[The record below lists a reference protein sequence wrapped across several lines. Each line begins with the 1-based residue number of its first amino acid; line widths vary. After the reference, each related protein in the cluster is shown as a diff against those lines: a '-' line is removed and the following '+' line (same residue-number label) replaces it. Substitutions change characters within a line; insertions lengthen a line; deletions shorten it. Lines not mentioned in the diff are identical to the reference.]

1 VARRHQRIRR
11 ARRVGRGGRAGI
23 SVSVAPGVSG
33 AAGAAS
39 GAPLRSSGSAR
50 RAFFCACGVV
60 DAAPSRAAG
69 RIRAR
74 RHRHREQ
81 LDILTSSA
89 GRRSTRKPVVIASQ
103 NHLRL
108 MRAHAPVELAR
119 LARSAERARERLRL
133 NGIAQCRI
141 WASSC

>member
-50 RAFFCACGVV
+50 RAFFCACGVWM
-60 DAAPSRAAG
+60 RL
-69 RIRAR
+69 R
-74 RHRHREQ
+74 
-81 LDILTSSA
+81 A
-89 GRRSTRKPVVIASQ
+89 GRRAESG
-103 NHLRL
+103 
-108 MRAHAPVELAR
+108 RA
-119 LARSAERARERLRL
+119 
-133 NGIAQCRI
+133 GIAI
-141 WASSC
+141 ESSLTS